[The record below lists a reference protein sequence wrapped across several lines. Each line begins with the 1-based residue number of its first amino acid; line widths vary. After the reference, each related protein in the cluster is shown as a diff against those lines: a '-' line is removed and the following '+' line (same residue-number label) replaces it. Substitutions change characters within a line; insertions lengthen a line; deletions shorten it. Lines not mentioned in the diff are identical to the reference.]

1 MSLIHQVVRLG
12 VELGL
17 AINDYNSRVTDSFD
31 DIIKVTFAYIEKLKQ
46 CVSEKLIPEAE
57 IGDYFALVGQSWAS
71 IQPRIANEYVE

>member
-17 AINDYNSRVTDSFD
+17 SINDYNSRVTDNFD

-46 CVSEKLIPEAE
+46 CVSEKVIPEAE
-57 IGDYFALVGQSWAS
+57 IGDYFALIGQSWAS
-71 IQPRIANEYVE
+71 IQSRIANEYVE